1 MTAAIEP
8 LAPDVAVQDER
19 ALAED
24 TQRVASVRRLGL
36 LESVP
41 PDGLEAVSRLV
52 ATLQYAMEREKL
64 FRETF
69 EQAPVGIVHT
79 TLGGAILRVN
89 QRACALLGYSAAQLR
104 ELTFPDI
111 THPEDLP
118 NNVREFKRTLAG
130 EIDGYRLEQRLR
142 CKDQRYVSTLL
153 SVAVKRGQRLLPD
166 YVIVVLEDLSAL
178 KRSEA
183 DLLAA
188 RTELL
193 AARDGLQDQVA
204 LLTRRLKESNDAREV
219 QAKEAQGAAEALREA
234 QAALQTANAK
244 FAAETLTD
252 DLSGLPSRR
261 SFSRRCFEAAN
272 ALRQARKSY
281 GLILLDLDDLKRIN
295 DEHGHEAGDE
305 VLKLLAKV
313 LTDELSN
320 SSDMAARLGAGEFAV
335 LCFGDINEQSVH
347 DVAERIHDHIGK
359 VSLATPKGLLRF
371 TASFGL
377 ALATQDDLDW
387 KTVYARADKALREA
401 KAAGKDRIS
410 FGRSPKSATARL
422 RALSG
427 APPTP

>member
-1 MTAAIEP
+1 MTTASEP
-8 LAPDVAVQDER
+8 LKSDVAVQDEC
-19 ALAED
+19 ATPGD
-24 TQRVASVRRLGL
+24 TQRVATVRRLGL
-36 LESVP
+36 LDSVP
-41 PDGLEAVSRLV
+41 TDGLDAVGRLA

-89 QRACALLGYSAAQLR
+89 QRACAVLGYSPTHLR

-118 NNVREFKRTLAG
+118 KNVREFKRTLAG

-142 CKDQRYVSTLL
+142 CKDQHYVSTLL

-166 YVIVVLEDLSAL
+166 YVIVVVEDLSSVKQA
-178 KRSEA
+178 EA
-183 DLLAA
+183 NLLAA
-188 RTELL
+188 RAELVT
-193 AARDGLQDQVA
+193 ARDGLQDQVA
-204 LLTRRLKESNDAREV
+204 LLTRRLKESNDAREA
-219 QAKEAQGAAEALREA
+219 QAKEAQSAAEALRET
-234 QAALQTANAK
+234 QAALQAANAK
-244 FAAETLTD
+244 LAAETLTD
-252 DLSGLPSRR
+252 DLTGLPNRR
-261 SFSRRCFEAAN
+261 SFSRRGAEAAN
-272 ALRQARKSY
+272 ALLKSRKSY
-281 GLILLDLDDLKRIN
+281 GLILLELDNLKHIN
-295 DEHGHEAGDE
+295 DEHGHDVGDE
-305 VLKLLAKV
+305 VLKLLGNV
-313 LTDELSN
+313 LADELSN

-359 VSLATPKGLLRF
+359 VSLASPKGLLRF

-377 ALATQDDLDW
+377 ALATQDDPDW
-387 KTVYARADKALREA
+387 KTVYGRADKALREA

-410 FGRSPKSATARL
+410 FGRSPKSVTARL